1 MVKDSGVPIL
11 ILDVNM
17 GDVLNRLTI
26 HMNDDY
32 TKAVD
37 KFALQLNLN
46 HREHKRILNVV
57 KEQLASLNL
66 QPVEED
72 EEPSDYKNEWSSI
85 YFKCIIKWKIR

>member
-1 MVKDSGVPIL
+1 
-11 ILDVNM
+11 M

-32 TKAVD
+32 TAAVD
-37 KFALQLNLN
+37 MFASQLNLN

-72 EEPSDYKNEWSSI
+72 EETSDYKNE
-85 YFKCIIKWKIR
+85 

>member
-1 MVKDSGVPIL
+1 MLKDRGVPIL

-32 TKAVD
+32 TEAVD
-37 KFALQLNLN
+37 KFATKLNLN

-57 KEQLASLNL
+57 KEQLASLHL
-66 QPVEED
+66 QPV
-72 EEPSDYKNEWSSI
+72 
-85 YFKCIIKWKIR
+85 